1 MKEKIY
7 QISTCVNSICIYIYS
22 VGHLLAAQL
31 FVDAHLI
38 VGYSVYVICKNI
50 YWYLAQVQQ
59 RRMIEKKL
67 EEDAEREKEHYRQ
80 ETKLLIE
87 ESQLEQAKISRLQQK
102 MELVNEV
109 WRCLL
114 SFNKEIHCPFKR
126 KM

>member
-1 MKEKIY
+1 
-7 QISTCVNSICIYIYS
+7 
-22 VGHLLAAQL
+22 
-31 FVDAHLI
+31 
-38 VGYSVYVICKNI
+38 
-50 YWYLAQVQQ
+50 
-59 RRMIEKKL
+59 MIEKKL